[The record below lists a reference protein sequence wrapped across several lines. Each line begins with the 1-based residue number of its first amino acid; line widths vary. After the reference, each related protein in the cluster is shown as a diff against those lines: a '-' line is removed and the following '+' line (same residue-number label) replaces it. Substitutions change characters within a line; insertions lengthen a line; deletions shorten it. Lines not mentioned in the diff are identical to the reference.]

1 MEQLKE
7 KEFMNGRFMLGYG
20 ITAGVLFAAYLVELV
35 KGNRSPGYI
44 ILFDAILCIPFL
56 ISWILYKRQKDSE
69 LFRYV
74 ACVSYGVFYCFVLL
88 TSTSILNF
96 AYIFPMLV
104 LLALY
109 GEFKLSVINGI
120 FAIIANVLYVIYQV
134 TSGHAGAS
142 QIVDYE
148 IQVAA
153 IVLTVGLNLLAS
165 KALHRVSVYRT
176 RQVEEE
182 KEKITSVLELIHG
195 ATEKLFV
202 NVSDIGE
209 RSSDMSEHNEQS
221 QNAIAE
227 IVNGT
232 NDLAQTVQNQLK
244 MTENIDSL
252 IASTDSLT
260 NEIKN
265 KCENADT
272 LSNTGFEKVTELT
285 RVTEESKVVSG
296 EVHDTIG
303 DLVEQT
309 KEAEKMLNIISDIM
323 SQTTLLALNASIE
336 AARAGEAGRG
346 FAVVA
351 DEIGKLAEQTTE
363 AAQQIHTIFDGLEK
377 QSAVTEESVARL
389 LQMNDTQAALVEK
402 ASDSFKDVRTE
413 IADIYE
419 KVKVQT
425 DYMNKVSESNLEIN
439 QGIESLSA
447 FSEELLANT
456 ENTRNLI
463 DMDIEGNTQ
472 IGGLLQKVVAE
483 VDNLKSITV
492 EETVEE

>member
-1 MEQLKE
+1 
-7 KEFMNGRFMLGYG
+7 
-20 ITAGVLFAAYLVELV
+20 
-35 KGNRSPGYI
+35 
-44 ILFDAILCIPFL
+44 
-56 ISWILYKRQKDSE
+56 
-69 LFRYV
+69 
-74 ACVSYGVFYCFVLL
+74 
-88 TSTSILNF
+88 
-96 AYIFPMLV
+96 
-104 LLALY
+104 
-109 GEFKLSVINGI
+109 
-120 FAIIANVLYVIYQV
+120 
-134 TSGHAGAS
+134 
-142 QIVDYE
+142 
-148 IQVAA
+148 
-153 IVLTVGLNLLAS
+153 
-165 KALHRVSVYRT
+165 
-176 RQVEEE
+176 
-182 KEKITSVLELIHG
+182 
-195 ATEKLFV
+195 
-202 NVSDIGE
+202 
-209 RSSDMSEHNEQS
+209 
-221 QNAIAE
+221 
-227 IVNGT
+227 
-232 NDLAQTVQNQLK
+232 
-244 MTENIDSL
+244 
-252 IASTDSLT
+252 
-260 NEIKN
+260 
-265 KCENADT
+265 
-272 LSNTGFEKVTELT
+272 
-285 RVTEESKVVSG
+285 
-296 EVHDTIG
+296 
-303 DLVEQT
+303 
-309 KEAEKMLNIISDIM
+309 MLNIISDIM

>member
-7 KEFMNGRFMLGYG
+7 KEYQNSRLMLGYS
-20 ITAGVLFAAYLVELV
+20 ITAGILFAAYLVELL
-35 KGNRSPGYI
+35 KGNRTPGYI
-44 ILFDAILCIPFL
+44 ILFDAILCIPFVVA
-56 ISWILYKRQKDSE
+56 WILYRKQKESE
-69 LFRYV
+69 LLRYFV
-74 ACVSYGVFYCFVLL
+74 CVSYGVFYCFVLL

-96 AYIFPMLV
+96 SYIFPMLV
-104 LLALY
+104 LVALY
-109 GEFKLSVINGI
+109 GEFKLSVINGL
-120 FAIIANVLYVIYQV
+120 FAVAANLLYVIYQV
-134 TSGHAGAS
+134 VSGNAGAS

-148 IQVAA
+148 IQIAA
-153 IVLTVGLNLLAS
+153 IVLTVGLNFIAS
-165 KALHRVSVYRT
+165 KALARVSAYRT
-176 RQVEEE
+176 GQVEQE
-182 KEKITSVLELIHG
+182 KEKITSVLEQIHG

-209 RSSDMSEHNEQS
+209 RSSDMSQHNEQS

-232 NDLAQTVQNQLK
+232 NDLAQTVQNQMK

-272 LSNTGFEKVTELT
+272 LSNAGFDKVTELT
-285 RVTEESKVVSG
+285 RVTEESKAVSG
-296 EVHDTIG
+296 EVHVTIG

-363 AAQQIHTIFDGLEK
+363 AAGQIHTIFDGLEK
-377 QSAVTEESVARL
+377 QSAVTEESVAKL

-402 ASDSFKDVRTE
+402 ASDSFRDVRTE

-425 DYMNKVSESNLEIN
+425 DYMDKVSESNREIN

-472 IGGLLQKVVAE
+472 IGGLLQNVVTE

-492 EETVEE
+492 EE

>member
-20 ITAGVLFAAYLVELV
+20 ITAGVLFVAYLVELV

-182 KEKITSVLELIHG
+182 KEKITSVLDLIHG

-272 LSNTGFEKVTELT
+272 LSNTGFEKVTELN

-303 DLVEQT
+303 ELVEQT

-351 DEIGKLAEQTTE
+351 EEIRALADNSLQAAEQIRSTVNAVKLQVQETNETTN
-363 AAQQIHTIFDGLEK
+363 AAEQIVLKQTQTVETMNTIFDQMSLGMA
-377 QSAVTEESVARL
+377 QL
-389 LQMNDTQAALVEK
+389 LTSIDEISSNVEK
-402 ASDSFKDVRTE
+402 VNSDRHSTKRAVNNITEVIMATSSSASQVR
-413 IADIYE
+413 
-419 KVKVQT
+419 
-425 DYMNKVSESNLEIN
+425 
-439 QGIESLSA
+439 A
-447 FSEELLANT
+447 FANELL
-456 ENTRNLI
+456 
-463 DMDIEGNTQ
+463 DH
-472 IGGLLQKVVAE
+472 AE
-483 VDNLKSITV
+483 KMNSISMQLADHASVLDSELKHFV
-492 EETVEE
+492 L